1 MCAFISLILQ
11 TLNCKGTK
19 VEMITVGLYQPD
31 ITDFEL

>member
-1 MCAFISLILQ
+1 MWAFISLILQ

-19 VEMITVGLYQPD
+19 VEMINVGLYQPD